1 MESFDNRFT
10 SQVDFN
16 IKSGRVLRKQS
27 VNSDNNSPRSND
39 QSAHAIHRPTHNYS
53 QQASQRR
60 EYTNGGRSFGD
71 SYRRGRGGS
80 QQSRGQY

>member
-1 MESFDNRFT
+1 MTNLLT
-10 SQVDFN
+10 LYTY
-16 IKSGRVLRKQS
+16 I
-27 VNSDNNSPRSND
+27 
-39 QSAHAIHRPTHNYS
+39 HNYS

-71 SYRRGRGGS
+71 SYRQLYDRGGS